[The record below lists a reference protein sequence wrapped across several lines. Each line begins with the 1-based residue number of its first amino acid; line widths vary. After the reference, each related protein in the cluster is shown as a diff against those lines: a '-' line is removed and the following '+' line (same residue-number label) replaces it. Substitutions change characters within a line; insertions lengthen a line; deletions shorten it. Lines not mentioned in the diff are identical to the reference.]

1 MYSIQMGQVG
11 IFLSPR
17 SATAFNHTRK
27 SCMWNSKKINPP
39 YNVELKGV
47 VTRHFNYLKY
57 VLRHKWFVFL
67 ASRRIGVSIWAAIT
81 HDLSKFRPSE
91 WFPYA
96 WTFYNSDG
104 SKRYEE
110 DRNFAW
116 AWNDHQ
122 KRNKH
127 HYQYW
132 VILWDRGVY
141 EPLEMPRKYILEMIA
156 DWMGAGRAITGKW
169 EVKKWYEGN
178 KDNIKLDAVTRRT
191 VESIL
196 NNFL

>member
-1 MYSIQMGQVG
+1 M
-11 IFLSPR
+11 
-17 SATAFNHTRK
+17 
-27 SCMWNSKKINPP
+27 
-39 YNVELKGV
+39 
-47 VTRHFNYLKY
+47 RHFNYLKY

-67 ASRRIGVSIWAAIT
+67 ASVRIGAPIWAAII

-91 WFPYA
+91 WIPYA
-96 WTFYNSDG
+96 RCFYASDG
-104 SKRYEE
+104 SKQYKE
-110 DRNFAW
+110 DYTFGL

-132 VILWDRGVY
+132 VILWDRGEY

-156 DWMGAGRAITGKW
+156 DWMGAGRTITGKW
-169 EVKKWYEGN
+169 EVKEWYEKN
-178 KDNIKLDAVTRRT
+178 KENIKLSIITRRT

-196 NNFL
+196 SR